1 MEKKLRKIQIAK
13 IQDGLKRI
21 QAYLFA
27 NMIDNELAVDDS
39 QAAKPTYFI
48 KLVWLDLD
56 AENGKKVGCPCFACD
71 FEGILPYEGKQ
82 VKGIVYAK
90 VFADKDYNMVKMFVL
105 EEGVNYGVEE
115 IVEGETFFMKDSE
128 GRYED
133 ETFVLQQGIITKIA

>member
-115 IVEGETFFMKDSE
+115 IVEGETFFMEDSE

>member
-1 MEKKLRKIQIAK
+1 MEKKLRKIQIAQ

-27 NMIDNELAVDDS
+27 NMIDNELAVDDP

-48 KLVWLDLD
+48 KLVWLNLD

-90 VFADKDYNMVKMFVL
+90 VFADKDYNMVKMFML
-105 EEGVNYGVEE
+105 EEGVNYEVFE
-115 IVEGETFFMKDSE
+115 IEDGETFSMHDEE

-133 ETFVLQQGIITKIA
+133 EAFNFENGNILKIG